1 MPTYGKKPAQYMIS
15 GDTAGTGLAVSNNTF
30 RQDRRKN
37 RDEKNQGISRF
48 GSLSVK
54 VS

>member
-1 MPTYGKKPAQYMIS
+1 MINR
-15 GDTAGTGLAVSNNTF
+15 DTAGTGLAVSNNTF

-37 RDEKNQGISRF
+37 RASRNEKNQGFSRF

-54 VS
+54 VC